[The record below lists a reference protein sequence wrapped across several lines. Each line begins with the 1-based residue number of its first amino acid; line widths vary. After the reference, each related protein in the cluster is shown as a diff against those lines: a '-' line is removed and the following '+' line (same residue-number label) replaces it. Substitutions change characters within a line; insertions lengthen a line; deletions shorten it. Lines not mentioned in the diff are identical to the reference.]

1 MPLWFEIL
9 LRSGVLFFL
18 VLVLMRIMGKR
29 NPARLTPF
37 QFVNYTVIAVI
48 TSLTAVN
55 IIENFFFGLTALGV
69 FILLSLLLDYLS
81 LRSKA
86 IHDLVQGKET
96 VLVVQ
101 GKVMEENLKDLRLT
115 GEELLRELRRK
126 EVFNL
131 GDVEFAVMESTG
143 DINVMLKS
151 EKTPLTSYDLGRQVS
166 PRREPQT
173 VILDGNVLNDPLAE
187 AGLNSNWLNEQLEKA
202 GVTLD
207 NVFIGQVDG
216 QGELYLDL
224 FDDSIQLPQPR
235 VKEAL
240 YGNLERAQAEMES
253 FFQETGDQEA
263 KEIYENN
270 AARLKELMEKLEPY
284 LLR

>member
-9 LRSGVLFFL
+9 LRSGGLFFL

-29 NPARLTPF
+29 NPAHLTPF
-37 QFVNYTVIAVI
+37 QFVNYIVIAVI
-48 TSLTAVN
+48 VSLTAVN

-69 FILLSLLLDYLS
+69 FVLLPIILDYLS

-86 IHDLVQGKET
+86 VHDLVQGKET

-101 GKVMEENLKDLRLT
+101 GKVMEENLKELRLT

-131 GDVEFAVMESTG
+131 GDVEFAVMEPTG
-143 DINVMLKS
+143 DLNVMLKS
-151 EKTPLTSYDLGRQVS
+151 EKTPVTSYDLGHEVS

-173 VILDGNVLNDPLAE
+173 VILDGNVLNDPLKE
-187 AGLNSNWLNEQLEKA
+187 AGVNSNWLQEQLEKA

-207 NVFIGQVDG
+207 NIFIGQVDG

-224 FDDSIQLPQPR
+224 FDDSIQLPQPG

-240 YGNLERAQAEMES
+240 FGNLEKAQAEMES
-253 FFQETGDQEA
+253 YSLETDDQEA
-263 KEIYENN
+263 RELYEKN
-270 AARLKELMEKLEPY
+270 AGKLKELMGKLEPY